1 MAKGGK
7 SKGGFNKSQM
17 KQLAKNLE
25 SEVSNFQG
33 ALKQLQ
39 GDIEALQKGD
49 ADGPY
54 WNGQLAYNWV
64 SNCLAHID
72 HNKVLLD
79 HLDSCSDYLNAI
91 VSDGASL

>member
-1 MAKGGK
+1 MAKSSK
-7 SKGGFNKSQM
+7 KKGGFSKSQM

-25 SEVSNFQG
+25 SEISKFQK

-39 GDIEALQKGD
+39 NDIETLQKGD

-64 SNCLAHID
+64 STCLSHID

-79 HLDSCSDYLNAI
+79 HLDNCSDYLNATI
-91 VSDGASL
+91 NGGTSL